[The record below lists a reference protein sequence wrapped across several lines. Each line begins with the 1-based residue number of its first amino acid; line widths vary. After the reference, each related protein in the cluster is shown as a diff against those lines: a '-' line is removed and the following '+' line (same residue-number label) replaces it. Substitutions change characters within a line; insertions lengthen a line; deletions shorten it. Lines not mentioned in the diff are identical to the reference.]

1 MSNDLFL
8 SKSEVARIAGV
19 TRPMV
24 YRWIDAGLLP
34 LDERGRISR
43 ADVERMLGRDDQS
56 VNHPKQF
63 CSA

>member
-34 LDERGRISR
+34 LDERGRILR
-43 ADVERMLGRDDQS
+43 AEVERMLGHDAQGAS
-56 VNHPKQF
+56 L
-63 CSA
+63 

>member
-34 LDERGRISR
+34 LDERGRIR
-43 ADVERMLGRDDQS
+43 KHDLNRMLAEHSSD
-56 VNHPKQF
+56 HPEQF
-63 CSA
+63 IAA

>member
-8 SKSEVARIAGV
+8 SKSEIARIAGV

-34 LDERGRISR
+34 LDEQGRVR
-43 ADVERMLGRDDQS
+43 KRDLERMLAGQDAQGVS
-56 VNHPKQF
+56 P
-63 CSA
+63 